1 MWESVNRAIVFLQ
14 EKSLVIDWGCST
26 WDNCQ
31 NKTAW
36 TVHDIYEWGIE
47 EAGERW
53 KRAEER
59 KSGKMEEWG
68 WPVRWGERKNFSMMK
83 QSVLLSYWPTLPPIA
98 GPAPWQQALSP
109 REKQP
114 YRTTPPDFSLPF
126 TLMIPSPFPIYKR
139 AGFTSVRARQHKPNT
154 PSSTIHQMEGQ
165 HTRNPQCF
173 SCYIHRFNGAHTV
186 EACTAFP
193 YATTG
198 LKTIIFLITPLKG
211 CSVSTYIRR
220 GKGGLLDLVTLYTLC
235 SCISGY
241 FEAAVRC

>member
-1 MWESVNRAIVFLQ
+1 MWESVYRAIVFLE
-14 EKSLVIDWGCST
+14 EKSPVIDWGCST

-36 TVHDIYEWGIE
+36 TVHDIYEWGTE

-98 GPAPWQQALSP
+98 RPAPWQQALSP

-114 YRTTPPDFSLPF
+114 YRATPPYFSLPF

-154 PSSTIHQMEGQ
+154 PYSTIHQKEGQ
-165 HTRNPQCF
+165 HTRNPQCYA
-173 SCYIHRFNGAHTV
+173 CYIHRFNGAHAVIRTRSRV
-186 EACTAFP
+186 VACTKRALP
-193 YATTG
+193 
-198 LKTIIFLITPLKG
+198 FLMPLLAW
-211 CSVSTYIRR
+211 RR
-220 GKGGLLDLVTLYTLC
+220 LYFWSLRWK
-235 SCISGY
+235 
-241 FEAAVRC
+241 AAVFLLTLGEEKEDC